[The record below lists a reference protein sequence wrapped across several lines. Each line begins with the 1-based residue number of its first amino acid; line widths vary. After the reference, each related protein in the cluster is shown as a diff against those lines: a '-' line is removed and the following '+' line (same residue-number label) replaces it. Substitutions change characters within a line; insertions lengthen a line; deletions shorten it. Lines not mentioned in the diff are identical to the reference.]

1 MIETVQKEVVDRTF
15 LKESDDSEEAKYG
28 KQVKAKP
35 MNLIR
40 RQKEEHKYF
49 LELAHA
55 DKEKL
60 RKFIRMID
68 YMTIQTLVKV
78 NLQSM
83 SILYEEMQRDNRK
96 QGGLFNSMVRFDPD
110 GISFCPDDK
119 EIAESLQ
126 GILTDMIKVA

>member
-1 MIETVQKEVVDRTF
+1 
-15 LKESDDSEEAKYG
+15 
-28 KQVKAKP
+28 

-40 RQKEEHKYF
+40 RMKEEHKYF

-78 NLQSM
+78 NL
-83 SILYEEMQRDNRK
+83 
-96 QGGLFNSMVRFDPD
+96 
-110 GISFCPDDK
+110 
-119 EIAESLQ
+119 
-126 GILTDMIKVA
+126 

>member
-1 MIETVQKEVVDRTF
+1 
-15 LKESDDSEEAKYG
+15 
-28 KQVKAKP
+28 

-96 QGGLFNSMVRFDPD
+96 
-110 GISFCPDDK
+110 
-119 EIAESLQ
+119 
-126 GILTDMIKVA
+126 

>member
-1 MIETVQKEVVDRTF
+1 
-15 LKESDDSEEAKYG
+15 
-28 KQVKAKP
+28 

-126 GILTDMIKVA
+126 GILTDMIKVAQNSTRILYFHGFETIVKTASSVDVFNIISLSI

>member
-1 MIETVQKEVVDRTF
+1 MIETVQKEVIDRTF
-15 LKESDDSEEAKYG
+15 LKESDDNEEAKYG

-40 RQKEEHKYF
+40 RMKEEHKYF

-68 YMTIQTLVKV
+68 YMTVQTLVKV
-78 NLQSM
+78 NL
-83 SILYEEMQRDNRK
+83 
-96 QGGLFNSMVRFDPD
+96 
-110 GISFCPDDK
+110 
-119 EIAESLQ
+119 
-126 GILTDMIKVA
+126 